1 MKWPCWLLVWDSQD
15 VNTRL
20 LLCVTI
26 TPLYCTGTH
35 CCRLIIALQISCSSI
50 FLLNIIANVKQL
62 LKRLICRTFGWLIKK
77 RRKNASLSHTVK
89 RFCQCPHI
97 KLFESMIE
105 LINFN
110 CNNQICKN
118 RSSWM
123 IQFEPPAESVSFW
136 LILSGAAQSNG
147 HSRGEGWEVID
158 SNLSVHKEN
167 ISWGD
172 GVCEC
177 VGVSL
182 PLSVIC
188 EINNLYNG
196 ALLKAVIYQVTVSY
210 CSLTCLLSL
219 SHAHT
224 THYTHTLPQ
233 MQKHWGRLDACRVQ
247 LIQ

>member
-1 MKWPCWLLVWDSQD
+1 
-15 VNTRL
+15 
-20 LLCVTI
+20 
-26 TPLYCTGTH
+26 
-35 CCRLIIALQISCSSI
+35 
-50 FLLNIIANVKQL
+50 
-62 LKRLICRTFGWLIKK
+62 
-77 RRKNASLSHTVK
+77 
-89 RFCQCPHI
+89 
-97 KLFESMIE
+97 MIE

-224 THYTHTLPQ
+224 THYTHTSTDAETLRPSGCLQ
-233 MQKHWGRLDACRVQ
+233 GTANSIDTTSLFLCLLAVQRRKHLC
-247 LIQ
+247 LSPHL